1 MRRPAKSTAKTIVK
15 VAARERE
22 LPFAQITLFTL
33 LLGVILLAAAC
44 APYPQR
50 IDQPVALPNNANV
63 PQVDPANA
71 AIGSQTAYA
80 MMRYSADSVYAVAI
94 RGCSQGVCD
103 AIGRGEIILGMTPEQ
118 VMAASRTGPQ
128 AWVLRRFD
136 GFGTMVPASPN
147 ASPYDRVGQVMVV
160 QLERGASAVVSRR
173 GPQGIMVVSNPQD
186 ETTQAR
192 ARAQAEA
199 LVREG
204 DDLVAA
210 NDMAGALNRY
220 DRASVLDPS
229 QPEIEYKAARLLDL
243 QLRPQEALMRYQ
255 RFLLSMDLERI
266 KAQGEASARMAEA
279 IALAQQRIVVLQR
292 EVR

>member
-1 MRRPAKSTAKTIVK
+1 MRRNTQPIAK
-15 VAARERE
+15 VAAPSRE
-22 LPFAQITLFTL
+22 LPVPHIALFTL
-33 LLGVILLAAAC
+33 LLGVMLFAAAC

-50 IDQPVALPNNANV
+50 VDQPVVLPNNSNV
-63 PQVDPANA
+63 PQVDA
-71 AIGSQTAYA
+71 ASAAGAAQAEYA
-80 MMRYSADSVYAVAI
+80 RLRYSADSVYAAAL
-94 RGCSQGVCD
+94 RGCAPGICD
-103 AIGRGEIILGMTPEQ
+103 AIGRGEIVLGMTPEQ
-118 VMAASRTGPQ
+118 VMAASKTGPQ
-128 AWVLRRFD
+128 AWIVRRFD
-136 GFGTMVPASPN
+136 GFGTMVPSSPN
-147 ASPYDRVGQVMVV
+147 NSPYDRVGQVMVV
-160 QLERGASAVVSRR
+160 QLDRGASAVVSRR

-186 ETTQAR
+186 QTTQAR

-220 DRASVLDPS
+220 DRASVLDPD

-255 RFLLSMDLERI
+255 RFLLSMELERI
-266 KAQGEASARMAEA
+266 KAQGEANARLAEA

>member
-1 MRRPAKSTAKTIVK
+1 MRNALIFL
-15 VAARERE
+15 VA
-22 LPFAQITLFTL
+22 
-33 LLGVILLAAAC
+33 AAAC

-50 IDQPVALPNNANV
+50 VDQPVTIPNNATV
-63 PQVDPANA
+63 PQVDASGA
-71 AIGSQTAYA
+71 AAGQQAEYA
-80 MMRYSADSVYAVAI
+80 RLRFSADSVYAIAI
-94 RGCSQGVCD
+94 RGCQPGICE
-103 AIGRGEIILGMTPEQ
+103 AIGRGEIVLGMTPEQ

-136 GFGTMVPASPN
+136 GFGTMVPAYSN

-160 QLERGASAVVSRR
+160 QFEGGRSAVVSRR
-173 GPQGIMVVSNPQD
+173 GPQGIMVASNPQD
-186 ETTQAR
+186 ETAQAR

-210 NDMAGALNRY
+210 NDLAGALNRY
-220 DRASVLDPS
+220 DRASVLDPD

-255 RFLLSMDLERI
+255 RFLLSMEIERI
-266 KAQGEASARMAEA
+266 RAQGEANARLAEA
-279 IALAQQRIVVLQR
+279 IALAQQRVVVLQR
-292 EVR
+292 ETSR

>member
-1 MRRPAKSTAKTIVK
+1 MRRNTVK

-22 LPFAQITLFTL
+22 LPVAQMVLFTL
-33 LLGVILLAAAC
+33 LFGVMLLASAC

-50 IDQPVALPNNANV
+50 VDQPVVIPNNAQV
-63 PQVDPANA
+63 PQMDPTAAGNA
-71 AIGSQTAYA
+71 AQMDYA
-80 MMRYSADSVYAVAI
+80 RIRFSADSVYALAI
-94 RGCSQGVCD
+94 RGCAPGVCD
-103 AIGRGEIILGMTPEQ
+103 AIGRGEIVLGMNPDQ

-160 QLERGASAVVSRR
+160 QLDRGTAAVVSRR
-173 GPQGIMVVSNPQD
+173 GPQGIMVASNPQD
-186 ETTQAR
+186 QTTQAR
-192 ARAQAEA
+192 ARQQAEA

-210 NDMAGALNRY
+210 NDLAGALNRY
-220 DRASVLDPS
+220 DRASVLDPD

-255 RFLLSMDLERI
+255 RFLLSMELERI
-266 KAQGEASARMAEA
+266 RAQGEANARLAEA
-279 IALAQQRIVVLQR
+279 IALAQQRVIVLQGQAR
-292 EVR
+292 

>member
-1 MRRPAKSTAKTIVK
+1 MRRNTQPNAKAV
-15 VAARERE
+15 ARERE
-22 LPFAQITLFTL
+22 LPIAQITLFTL
-33 LLGVILLAAAC
+33 LLGVILFATAC

-50 IDQPVALPNNANV
+50 VDQPVTIPNNANV
-63 PQVDPANA
+63 PQVEA
-71 AIGSQTAYA
+71 ATAAGGTQADYA
-80 MMRYSADSVYAVAI
+80 RIRYSADSVYALAV
-94 RGCSQGVCD
+94 RNCSQGICD
-103 AIGRGEIILGMTPEQ
+103 AIGRGEIIIGMTPEQ
-118 VMAASRTGPQ
+118 VMAAARSGPQ
-128 AWVLRRFD
+128 AWVVRRFD

-160 QLERGASAVVSRR
+160 QLDRGAAAVVSRR

-186 ETTQAR
+186 QTTQAR

-204 DDLVAA
+204 DDLVAS

-220 DRASVLDPS
+220 DRASVLDPD
-229 QPEIEYKAARLLDL
+229 QPEIEFKAARLLDL

-255 RFLLSMDLERI
+255 RFLLSMELERI
-266 KAQGEASARMAEA
+266 KAQGEANARLAEA